1 MRKKDKMK
9 LQVLQEN
16 LSTALATASR
26 FTSTRAQLP
35 VLGNILLSG
44 KKTKLLISAT
54 NLETSVSISVGAQI
68 EKEGEI
74 TIPSRVITDIIS
86 NLPAGSVNLAVNKE
100 QISVKAQ
107 NFESTVSGMNSAD
120 FPSIPQT
127 TGKDS
132 IKLEKDEFLKAL
144 SQVAFAASIDETRPI
159 LTGILFIY
167 KKGELVLVGT
177 DGFRLSQKRIPMKG
191 IQKTQNI
198 ILPKNAL
205 NELQRLST
213 DEDTIGFSF
222 KKADNQVVFGI
233 GRTVLS
239 SRILEGEFPDFERII
254 PKSSKIKVN
263 LDREEFLRA
272 VKLAAVFARDSANI
286 VKVKVKKGAVE
297 LSAESQASG
306 SQETKVDAK
315 VTGDPGKKGFEIAF
329 NYRFLEDF
337 LGAVK
342 EDEIRIEFSATNAPG
357 VFSDPKDKDYLH
369 LIMPVKIQS

>member
-1 MRKKDKMK
+1 MK

-286 VKVKVKKGAVE
+286 VKVKVRKGAVE

>member
-1 MRKKDKMK
+1 MK

-44 KKTKLLISAT
+44 KKNKLLVSAT
-54 NLETSVSISVGAQI
+54 NLETSISISVGAQI

-86 NLPAGSVNLAVNKE
+86 NLPAGSVNLSVDKE
-100 QISVKAQ
+100 QIKIEAQ
-107 NFESTVSGMNSAD
+107 NFKSTISGMNSAD
-120 FPSIPQT
+120 FPSIPQVA
-127 TGKDS
+127 GKDS
-132 IKLEKDEFLKAL
+132 IALEKESFLKAL
-144 SQVAFAASIDETRPI
+144 SQVSFAASIDETRPI

-167 KKGELVLVGT
+167 KKGELILVGT

-191 IQKTQNI
+191 IQKAQNI
-198 ILPKNAL
+198 ILPKNVL
-205 NELQRLST
+205 NELLRLST
-213 DEDTIGFSF
+213 DEDEVKFSF

-233 GRTVLS
+233 GNTVLS
-239 SRILEGEFPDFERII
+239 SRILEGEFPDFEKII
-254 PKSSKIKVN
+254 PKSSKIKVRM
-263 LDREEFLRA
+263 DKEEFLRA
-272 VKLAAVFARDSANI
+272 VKLAAVFARESANV
-286 VKVKVKKGAVE
+286 VKFNVKGDSVE
-297 LSAESQASG
+297 LSAESQVSG

-315 VTGDPGKKGFEIAF
+315 VSGLTGKKGFEIAF

-342 EDEIRIEFSATNAPG
+342 EDEIQVELSATNAPG
-357 VFSDPKDKDYLH
+357 VFTDPKDKDYLH
-369 LIMPVKIQS
+369 LIMPVKIQT